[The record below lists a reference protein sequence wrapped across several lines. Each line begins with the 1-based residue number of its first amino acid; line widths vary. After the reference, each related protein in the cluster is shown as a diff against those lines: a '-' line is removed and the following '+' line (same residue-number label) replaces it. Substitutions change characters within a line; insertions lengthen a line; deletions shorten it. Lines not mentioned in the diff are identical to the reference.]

1 MWEEPDKFWYK
12 MPPVVKVSM
21 GEDAINPATNRTKLC
36 NAAFLKGIAM
46 IYYQHGV
53 VLTHNNHYISN
64 EDCCS
69 PWWRLCWGSTCCCSE
84 GRPPR
89 PKCAECNLRCPCSYF
104 CFSFR
109 SCIFFDSPIA
119 GHSFGVL
126 CAAHR
131 NIHCSVAVIWKQ
143 VTIVTWTGKFPP
155 LYMRHFY
162 WVTFYLGASFWFAFG
177 LKLHCQTVEFHAKLP
192 KIKGL
197 RWWVWVGKKHP

>member
-1 MWEEPDKFWYK
+1 M
-12 MPPVVKVSM
+12 KVSM
-21 GEDAINPATNRTKLC
+21 REDAINPATNRTKLC
-36 NAAFLKGIAM
+36 NAAFLKGITVR
-46 IYYQHGV
+46 YYQHGV

-89 PKCAECNLRCPCSYF
+89 PKCAECNLRWPVLIFVFPLNHIYSLIHLLQGTPSVF
-104 CFSFR
+104 CAPHTEISTALLL
-109 SCIFFDSPIA
+109 SS
-119 GHSFGVL
+119 GSML
-126 CAAHR
+126 
-131 NIHCSVAVIWKQ
+131 
-143 VTIVTWTGKFPP
+143 P
-155 LYMRHFY
+155 LLHELGNFHFNTS

-192 KIKGL
+192 KIKSL